1 MNVII
6 VKIFLGTIFHFF
18 LNFIFKKNKFFIDN
32 QSHSNHKKLTA
43 DNKKNLL
50 TGGLSIL
57 ILLCILV
64 TENYQLKLFCILMFL
79 VGLCSDLNFINSPIK
94 RFIIQTIL
102 ITIFIFQFNNNVVYT
117 DIAIIDFFLEYK
129 IISYFFTIYCFLIL
143 INGTNFIDGLNG
155 LVLGYYFLSFLTL
168 LFFIINKNIS
178 FDYSIIIIVLII
190 LIINYPFNLIG
201 KNFLGDSGSYLIA
214 FVAGYI
220 FIDFYATYK
229 DVSSLFIVTL
239 LWYPAFENLFSIIRK
254 KISSKKASRP
264 DTNHIHQLIFKY
276 LKINIKNKKL
286 SNIYSGLIVNFYNSI
301 VCLIAYSL
309 FDSSIGL
316 SVLLFIN
323 IIIYSSSYILLL
335 KKLKN

>member
-6 VKIFLGTIFHFF
+6 IKILLGTIFHFF

-32 QSHSNHKKLTA
+32 QSYSGHKKLAA

-57 ILLCILV
+57 ILFCILIL
-64 TENYQLKLFCILMFL
+64 ENYQLKLFCVLIFL
-79 VGLCSDLNFINSPIK
+79 VGMCSDLNFINSPLK

-117 DIAIIDFFLEYK
+117 DIEIIDFFLEYK

-155 LVLGYYFLSFLTL
+155 LVLGYYFLSLLTL
-168 LFFIINKNIS
+168 LIFIINKNIS
-178 FDYSIIIIVLII
+178 YDYSIIIIVLII

-214 FVAGYI
+214 FIAGYI
-220 FIDFYATYK
+220 FIDFYTTYNNA
-229 DVSSLFIVTL
+229 SSLFIVAL

-254 KISSKKASRP
+254 KINSKKASNP
-264 DTNHIHQLIFKY
+264 DTNHMHQLIFKY
-276 LKINIKNKKL
+276 LIVNIKNKKI
-286 SNIYSGLIVNFYNSI
+286 SNIFSGLIVNLYNSI
-301 VCLIAYSL
+301 IFLISYLL
-309 FDSSIGL
+309 FDNSIGL
-316 SVLLFIN
+316 SVLLLIN
-323 IIIYSSSYILLL
+323 IIIYSSTYILLI